1 MMRVN
6 SHEGSGQWAV
16 AKFFPIVFS
25 HCMSVSVTVISTENP
40 TTSVRHD
47 AK

>member
-1 MMRVN
+1 MK
-6 SHEGSGQWAV
+6 SKTGGQWAV
-16 AKFFPIVFS
+16 AKFFPS
-25 HCMSVSVTVISTENP
+25 YCMSVSVTVISTGNP